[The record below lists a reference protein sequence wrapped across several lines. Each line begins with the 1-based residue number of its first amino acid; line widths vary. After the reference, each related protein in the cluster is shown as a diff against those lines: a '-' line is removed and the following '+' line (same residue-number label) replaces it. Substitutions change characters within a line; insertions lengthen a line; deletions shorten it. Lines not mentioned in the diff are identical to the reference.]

1 MENEANKQS
10 SKLTLIAGIL
20 TIANIVTIIYII
32 SDFFKG
38 GFGADTAAAVICL
51 IIFTI
56 SSVVVGIAA
65 RKKERNGVVYPLLV
79 TDCFIVGVLSIA
91 TVVGLLISFG
101 GRNNSDARDRIEQE
115 ATVAYVR
122 EHISGKT
129 IRLYSEQGVEDKYF
143 YRDYN
148 KEVVN
153 AFMTLGFTKD
163 YSSDVKNKDRE
174 IPFYSEQDHSAYFN
188 KDYTVLTVHAET
200 SGFMSG
206 RNSFDNR
213 YLLSESDASSFKS
226 LIENVISK
234 QRAVISAAQEEAKQN
249 LSLNN
254 FSASFA
260 NSSGINLF
268 VKNVGEKKDENKF
281 VLSCLQEIFASGIDR
296 RNTSIN
302 YFEEDFRYE
311 INEPSLSILVN
322 EKNNLLRLRVKYEP
336 YSDAYYVNEDYDL
349 TAEQTNQLMTVARD
363 QFSAQ

>member
-38 GFGADTAAAVICL
+38 GFGADTAAAIICL

-56 SSVVVGIAA
+56 SSVVVGIEA

-101 GRNNSDARDRIEQE
+101 GRNNSNDTRDRIEQE
-115 ATVAYVR
+115 ATVAYVK

-153 AFMTLGFTKD
+153 AFMTLDFTKD

-200 SGFMSG
+200 NANVYG
-206 RNSFDNR
+206 RILFDNR

-234 QRAVISAAQEEAKQN
+234 QRAVITAAQEEAKQN
-249 LSLNN
+249 LSLSI

-268 VKNVGEKKDENKF
+268 VKNTGEKKDENKF
-281 VLSCLQEIFASGIDR
+281 VLSSLQEIFASGIDR

-322 EKNNLLRLRVKYEP
+322 EKNNLLRLRVKYGP

-363 QFSAQ
+363 QFSA

>member
-32 SDFFKG
+32 SDFFRG
-38 GFGADTAAAVICL
+38 GFGADTAAAIICL

-56 SSVVVGIAA
+56 SSVVVGIEA
-65 RKKERNGVVYPLLV
+65 RKKERNGAVYPLLV

-91 TVVGLLISFG
+91 TIVGLLISFG
-101 GRNNSDARDRIEQE
+101 GRNNSNDARDRIEQE
-115 ATVAYVR
+115 ATVAYVK

-129 IRLYSEQGVEDKYF
+129 IRLYSEQEEDKHF

-153 AFMTLGFTKD
+153 AFMALDFTKGS
-163 YSSDVKNKDRE
+163 SSDVKYKDRE

-200 SGFMSG
+200 NAIIYG

-234 QRAVISAAQEEAKQN
+234 QRAVILAAQEEAKQN

-268 VKNVGEKKDENKF
+268 VKNAGEKKDENKF
-281 VLSCLQEIFASGIDR
+281 VLSCLQEIFASGIDQ
-296 RNTSIN
+296 RNASNN
-302 YFEEDFRYE
+302 YLEEDFRYE

-322 EKNNLLRLRVKYEP
+322 EKYNWLRLRVKYEP
-336 YSDAYYVNEDYDL
+336 YSDAYYVNEDYTL
-349 TAEQTNQLMTVARD
+349 TVEQTNQLMTVARD
-363 QFSAQ
+363 QFSA